1 MEEKEEEQPKKRD
14 FWEKMSLVLQ
24 SSGGLLTAVTVA
36 LIGLLGSNY
45 LKDRELRETQE
56 RERTQIAET
65 NTRVWVELMSKR
77 EEAESALRK
86 DMFVS
91 IIQSFLRPGTASL
104 DERVLNLELLSYNFH
119 ESLNLK
125 PLFLYLERQIAPS
138 GDPHKKEYLDR
149 LYRVATEI
157 SRKQMLVLEGAGKKF
172 DRDIDLS
179 VLKNNPGGLR
189 LDNETLTLNDV
200 TRRFSLVVLGADP
213 QTRQINVRL
222 EIQTPVAA
230 SGSKAGET
238 GKPQVENGNSI
249 ETSTADFW
257 VGYFDFP
264 MIDNTRMTHDQRAA
278 VILNA
283 FEDGYASVTLTYFPG
298 SYASLK
304 EKASYQEVFQNLVKT
319 NKTLAGVGPD

>member
-1 MEEKEEEQPKKRD
+1 MEEEPKKRD

-36 LIGLLGSNY
+36 LIGFIGSSY
-45 LKDRELRETQE
+45 LKDRELRETRE
-56 RERTQIAET
+56 RERTQITDT

-125 PLFLYLERQIAPS
+125 PLFVYLEKQIA
-138 GDPHKKEYLDR
+138 GANDPHGKDYLER
-149 LYRVATEI
+149 LYRVANEI
-157 SRKQMLVLEGAGKKF
+157 SRKQMLVLEGAGQKI
-172 DRDIDLS
+172 DRVIDLEN
-179 VLKNNPGGLR
+179 LKNNPGGFPLP
-189 LDNETLTLNDV
+189 NATLTLNDV
-200 TRRFSLVVLGADP
+200 KRQFSLYVLGSDP
-213 QTRQINVRL
+213 KTRQINLRL
-222 EIQTPVAA
+222 EVKTQGNG
-230 SGSKAGET
+230 GST
-238 GKPQVENGNSI
+238 
-249 ETSTADFW
+249 ETSAAEFW

-264 MIDNTRMTHDQRAA
+264 MIDNTRLTNDQRAA
-278 VILNA
+278 VVLNA
-283 FEDGYASVTLTYFPG
+283 FEDGVAADITLAYFPG

-304 EKASYQEVFQNLVKT
+304 EKASYQEVFQNLMKSNENLSRT
-319 NKTLAGVGPD
+319 Q